1 MSIFNVEL
9 KKVVDDTYDIEI
21 GYNLS
26 DTLVSDLENGLA
38 GKIKKFAVITDT
50 NVRDPYALP
59 ICEKIKHAGYSVE
72 SIWRKIPRYHL
83 CCYPVEC
90 D

>member
-26 DTLVSDLENGLA
+26 DTLVSEP
-38 GKIKKFAVITDT
+38 GKWSCGQDKE
-50 NVRDPYALP
+50 
-59 ICEKIKHAGYSVE
+59 ICSDY
-72 SIWRKIPRYHL
+72 RYK
-83 CCYPVEC
+83 CA
-90 D
+90 

>member
-26 DTLVSDLENGLA
+26 DTLVSVSYTHLA
-38 GKIKKFAVITDT
+38 
-50 NVRDPYALP
+50 AL
-59 ICEKIKHAGYSVE
+59 
-72 SIWRKIPRYHL
+72 
-83 CCYPVEC
+83 
-90 D
+90 

>member
-50 NVRDPYALP
+50 NVRDPYAPVSYTHLTLP
-59 ICEKIKHAGYSVE
+59 TTSRV
-72 SIWRKIPRYHL
+72 
-83 CCYPVEC
+83 
-90 D
+90 

>member
-38 GKIKKFAVITDT
+38 GKIKKFAVITED
-50 NVRDPYALP
+50 R
-59 ICEKIKHAGYSVE
+59 KSV
-72 SIWRKIPRYHL
+72 
-83 CCYPVEC
+83 V
-90 D
+90 

>member
-50 NVRDPYALP
+50 NVPM
-59 ICEKIKHAGYSVE
+59 
-72 SIWRKIPRYHL
+72 SIAMKIPLLNTALRS
-83 CCYPVEC
+83 VIRKKMMESFGG
-90 D
+90 

>member
-38 GKIKKFAVITDT
+38 GKE
-50 NVRDPYALP
+50 
-59 ICEKIKHAGYSVE
+59 ICSDY
-72 SIWRKIPRYHL
+72 RYK
-83 CCYPVEC
+83 CA
-90 D
+90 

>member
-9 KKVVDDTYDIEI
+9 KKVVDDTNDIEI

-26 DTLVSDLENGLA
+26 ETLVSDLENGLA

-59 ICEKIKHAGYSVE
+59 ICEKKACGIFSGFVCFPGWGKE
-72 SIWRKIPRYHL
+72 
-83 CCYPVEC
+83 
-90 D
+90 